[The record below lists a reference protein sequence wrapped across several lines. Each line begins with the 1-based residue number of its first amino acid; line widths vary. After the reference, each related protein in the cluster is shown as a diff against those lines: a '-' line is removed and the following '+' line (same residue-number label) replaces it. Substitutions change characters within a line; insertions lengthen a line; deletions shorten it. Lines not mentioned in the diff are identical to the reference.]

1 MKNRLLSTLLLCL
14 PLLAITTTSGCGG
27 RSLPKTVPAE
37 GVVTLDGNPVAD
49 ATLTFISES
58 HIYHS
63 TGNTNA
69 EGKFAMRAFPEKTG
83 AVPGSYKVEIS
94 KSVQGTASSTNPDEP
109 VTLNLRNELPGKYA
123 SMVTSGLTASVSEEG
138 SSKLLKSL
146 PVAPPALGLC
156 VRWGSDPVF
165 GNHRIPPQICHNA
178 LTDHI

>member
-1 MKNRLLSTLLLCL
+1 MLYNTHLTSSKKTMKNRIFSTLLLCL

-58 HIYHS
+58 HIHHS

-69 EGKFAMRAFPEKTG
+69 EGKFSMRAFPEKTG
-83 AVPGSYKVEIS
+83 AVPGTYKVEIS

-138 SSKLLKSL
+138 SKDMKFELSSK
-146 PVAPPALGLC
+146 
-156 VRWGSDPVF
+156 
-165 GNHRIPPQICHNA
+165 
-178 LTDHI
+178 